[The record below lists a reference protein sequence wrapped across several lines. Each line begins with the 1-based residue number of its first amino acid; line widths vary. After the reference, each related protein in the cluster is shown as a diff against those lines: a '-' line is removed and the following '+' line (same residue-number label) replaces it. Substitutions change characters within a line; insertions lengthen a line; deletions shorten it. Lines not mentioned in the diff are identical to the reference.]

1 MLYHLPV
8 SCTQP
13 PLSPSWAQTL
23 SHPSAPTSP
32 SPGHVALP
40 WQPIPHSRT
49 ASQGPHFPGS
59 CYSSWQ
65 PQNQD
70 KEINACF
77 MTCPSLP
84 LGVSFLFTPS
94 PGSVTGL
101 PGSEMPFP
109 SIWGSEEGSGHWV
122 QHGSFQSAVWS
133 QQCDAPQGNCQPWRA
148 AVLGSPLQHIPDPCP
163 PSVPVTSLEWLCP
176 PGPFQGQRGVR
187 DTPAQQPLV
196 FCGPG
201 LGSLSG
207 RSSHGPSLCCQTEI
221 AFLTLPCKISVHP
234 HPLHSTAAAW
244 THT

>member
-23 SHPSAPTSP
+23 SHPSAPSSP

-49 ASQGPHFPGS
+49 VSQGPHFPGS

-65 PQNQD
+65 PHNQD

-133 QQCDAPQGNCQPWRA
+133 QQCEAPQGNCQPWRA
-148 AVLGSPLQHIPDPCP
+148 AVLGSPLQHIPD
-163 PSVPVTSLEWLCP
+163 LCP
-176 PGPFQGQRGVR
+176 PLRPCHLPGV
-187 DTPAQQPLV
+187 A
-196 FCGPG
+196 
-201 LGSLSG
+201 LSP
-207 RSSHGPSLCCQTEI
+207 R
-221 AFLTLPCKISVHP
+221 TLPGAEGCTGHP
-234 HPLHSTAAAW
+234 STAALGFLWPWAGVFVGEEFPW
-244 THT
+244 PISVLSD

>member
-1 MLYHLPV
+1 M
-8 SCTQP
+8 S
-13 PLSPSWAQTL
+13 LSPGS
-23 SHPSAPTSP
+23 PFPTAGQCP
-32 SPGHVALP
+32 RVLV
-40 WQPIPHSRT
+40 
-49 ASQGPHFPGS
+49 SQGAATALGNHKTR
-59 CYSSWQ
+59 
-65 PQNQD
+65 N

-84 LGVSFLFTPS
+84 LHVSFLFTPS

-109 SIWGSEEGSGHWV
+109 SIWGSEEGSGHWI

-133 QQCDAPQGNCQPWRA
+133 QQCDAPQGNCRPWRA
-148 AVLGSPLQHIPDPCP
+148 ALPGPPLQDIPDPCSQLHP
-163 PSVPVTSLEWLCP
+163 HHL
-176 PGPFQGQRGVR
+176 PGVAVSPRTFPGQRGVG
-187 DTPAQQPLV
+187 DTPSQQPLV

-207 RSSHGPSLCCQTEI
+207 QGSHGLSLCCQPETV
-221 AFLTLPCKISVHP
+221 FLTLPCKIPVHP